1 VPDTDRME
9 PAWRNLGLTV
19 NIATK
24 LNRTHL
30 LPGKTSYLLPCLVR
44 MERDQQASGA
54 QTVTI
59 EDSMSMIHGSVGD
72 IAPASPDLLSEAAI
86 VAGMAKATL
95 GARAKPDWDAWVGD
109 YGLIRDAI
117 QETYPEFFPDF
128 NQHLLDAGGFYKGN
142 AAHERQWHTKS
153 GKAEF
158 LVPPSLNATGFSKE
172 PGRFRLLT
180 LRSNDQFNTTI
191 YGFED
196 RFRDVMGTRMV
207 VLMNSED
214 IQDQQLTEGA
224 TITLESDDV
233 DQIARSISGLEVR
246 RFNIPRGCIAGY
258 FPELNPLISL
268 THHALE
274 SNVPAAKSVPVR
286 IRA

>member
-1 VPDTDRME
+1 
-9 PAWRNLGLTV
+9 
-19 NIATK
+19 
-24 LNRTHL
+24 
-30 LPGKTSYLLPCLVR
+30 
-44 MERDQQASGA
+44 MERDQQAGGA

-59 EDSMSMIHGSVGD
+59 EDSMSMVHGSVGD
-72 IAPASPDLLSEAAI
+72 IAPASPHLLSEPAI

-128 NQHLLDAGGFYKGN
+128 NQHLFDAGGFYKGN
-142 AAHERQWHTKS
+142 A
-153 GKAEF
+153 
-158 LVPPSLNATGFSKE
+158 
-172 PGRFRLLT
+172 
-180 LRSNDQFNTTI
+180 I
-191 YGFED
+191 YGFDD

-214 IQDQQLTEGA
+214 IQDQQLTEGGM
-224 TITLESDDV
+224 ITLDSDDA
-233 DQIARSISGLEVR
+233 DQIPRSVSGLEVR